1 MSRSAC
7 TRRRASPKS
16 IETGANERSHLYL
29 YLSLSLSLYARNKRA
44 RVIYA
49 LAVFATGFLSA
60 SSSLSPGS
68 HRIPWRRLTRPPFKN
83 LHTHTHQMVKEEEER
98 RMLLEPRWPLASI
111 IPFDYFDSRP
121 FFFRAFTREDFF
133 FFFPGRSPVRSHGL
147 LFYFFFKKNPGD
159 DIETKWNSRK
169 GEKGEANNNGQWN
182 PSQSKNVRSFAR
194 HNNRHGLAAAD
205 SADVI
210 MSGEN
215 KKQNFPTHFFGTCFF
230 FSVCCGSNNCLA
242 ISQKKKKKR

>member
-133 FFFPGRSPVRSHGL
+133 F
-147 LFYFFFKKNPGD
+147 LFSWPIAGS
-159 DIETKWNSRK
+159 I
-169 GEKGEANNNGQWN
+169 
-182 PSQSKNVRSFAR
+182 AR
-194 HNNRHGLAAAD
+194 AFIL
-205 SADVI
+205 
-210 MSGEN
+210 
-215 KKQNFPTHFFGTCFF
+215 FLF
-230 FSVCCGSNNCLA
+230 
-242 ISQKKKKKR
+242 